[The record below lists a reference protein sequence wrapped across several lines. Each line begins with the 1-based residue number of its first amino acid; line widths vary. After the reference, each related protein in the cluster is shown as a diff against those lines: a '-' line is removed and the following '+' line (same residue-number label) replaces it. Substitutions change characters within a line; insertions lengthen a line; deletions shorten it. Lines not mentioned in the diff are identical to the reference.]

1 MCAQWLGIVTCQMC
15 RSQVDGGEI
24 TVKRHEPA
32 GNNLM
37 TFARV
42 IAAKILTDAQKV
54 AGVILLT
61 FSWHSPDQC
70 YDRCC
75 DACCDLVT
83 TLS

>member
-1 MCAQWLGIVTCQMC
+1 
-15 RSQVDGGEI
+15 
-24 TVKRHEPA
+24 
-32 GNNLM
+32 M
-37 TFARV
+37 TFAK
-42 IAAKILTDAQKV
+42 IITAKILTDAQKV